1 MVNPEIVEH
10 LDLHKQKLK
19 SFPVEILLLKNL
31 KTLNLSKN
39 KIDVFN
45 DAFPITR
52 SEDLLFIPTPGHTLG
67 HSSIIFKTD
76 NFDIIFAGDIS
87 FNQEQVLKG
96 ELAGINIDYKK
107 AKQTYEKLLQYATNK
122 KLIYLPSH
130 DANAG
135 QRLVNREFLV

>member
-1 MVNPEIVEH
+1 
-10 LDLHKQKLK
+10 LY
-19 SFPVEILLLKNL
+19 
-31 KTLNLSKN
+31 
-39 KIDVFN
+39 
-45 DAFPITR
+45 
-52 SEDLLFIPTPGHTLG
+52 LLFKIFDNLL
-67 HSSIIFKTD
+67 SSLLFNCKKYSIALA
-76 NFDIIFAGDIS
+76 NFS
-87 FNQEQVLKG
+87 G